1 MRDSD
6 PPSKGLPQP
15 KFNLRQPRGLE
26 NGLLGVTSHPQ
37 DLTRQQAARAKG
49 GRPLTRAKYQLE
61 AENLPT
67 ARTDTAAPVV
77 ILKPLVGLVALMP
90 RGPMVYGCGTCTPV
104 PVPATVGIVMIAV
117 EPSEIVTAPAAVEAG
132 KTVTLSR

>member
-49 GRPLTRAKYQLE
+49 GRPLTRAKYLVTSSRKLADGDNRDGSAGRDLE
-61 AENLPT
+61 AGRWT
-67 ARTDTAAPVV
+67 
-77 ILKPLVGLVALMP
+77 
-90 RGPMVYGCGTCTPV
+90 RGPNVELHGVGNLQLRAGTRAGYHQADRVFTPG
-104 PVPATVGIVMIAV
+104 T
-117 EPSEIVTAPAAVEAG
+117 
-132 KTVTLSR
+132 